1 MDALAAA
8 LADHKR
14 RGIQPKYIYT
24 IPTVQN
30 PTGSILPVSR
40 REEMLKLS
48 LEYGVPIFED
58 DCYADLIWS
67 GARPPAIYAMSRHG
81 GVIHIGSFSK
91 SIAPAL
97 RVGFI
102 VAPWAM
108 MSRMLALKTDAGSGA
123 LEQMVLAEYCAPHF
137 ATHVPKLTRGLRA
150 KLDTLME
157 ALNEQFGTTAEFEEP
172 KGGIF
177 LWVKLPDN
185 VDTLKLYQAA
195 LAAGVS
201 INPGPEWSTN
211 KAHSG
216 SRLRLCFASPSHEQ
230 IREGVAV
237 LAEVCRRE
245 FGVPARIA
253 NVERQVRG

>member
-24 IPTVQN
+24 ILTVQN

-48 LEYGVPIFED
+48 LEYGAPIFED

-67 GARPPAIYAMSRHG
+67 GERPPAIYAMSRHG
-81 GVIHIGSFSK
+81 GVIHIGSFS
-91 SIAPAL
+91 IDRAGAAGRL
-97 RVGFI
+97 HRR
-102 VAPWAM
+102 ARTM

-123 LEQMVLAEYCAPHF
+123 LEQMVLAEYCVSHF

-157 ALNEQFGTTAEFEEP
+157 ALNEQFGTTAEFE
-172 KGGIF
+172 GQGRH
-177 LWVKLPDN
+177 LP
-185 VDTLKLYQAA
+185 VGQAA
-195 LAAGVS
+195 RQCRHAKALSGRTRRRRVHQPGAGMVDQQ
-201 INPGPEWSTN
+201 GPFRQPV
-211 KAHSG
+211 A
-216 SRLRLCFASPSHEQ
+216 
-230 IREGVAV
+230 AV
-237 LAEVCRRE
+237 LCQPLA
-245 FGVPARIA
+245 
-253 NVERQVRG
+253 